1 MTSLSWDMTSILRA
15 TRRLP
20 FSGLERRAL
29 FSYIAASSLN
39 GGDLRVHE
47 VMSKEMQRHLALG
60 VAVLRSDRASIDFLF
75 LKLDAGRSYSAHW
88 KSTFLSL
95 LGSVQ
100 DDMFAPGPTF
110 NGFVDALSAANAMFR
125 TVSQA
130 TRDQWYHK

>member
-20 FSGLERRAL
+20 FSELERQAL

-47 VMSKEMQRHLALG
+47 VMSKEMQRYLALG
-60 VAVLRSDRASIDFLF
+60 VAMLRSDLASIDFLF
-75 LKLDAGRSYSAHW
+75 LKLHAGSSYSAHW

-95 LGSVQ
+95 LGSVRN
-100 DDMFAPGPTF
+100 DMFSPGPTF
-110 NGFVDALSAANAMFR
+110 NGFVDALSAVNAMSR
-125 TVSQA
+125 TVSPA
-130 TRDQWYHK
+130 TRDQWFHK